1 MGQRRIKGLLS
12 VRSRIRAV
20 SPLSV
25 LLPGPVSQQ
34 QPWLSE

>member
-1 MGQRRIKGLLS
+1 MDPKRIKGLLS
-12 VRSRIRAV
+12 VRSRICAV

-25 LLPGPVSQQ
+25 LAGPVLQQ